1 MATEEYSQRI
11 TRSNEKLSVTLA
23 PEIAEYLAVQQGD
36 EVSFRIED
44 KQVVIRPARSLDL
57 SGMEDAD
64 DDFIEGMRHVLDQY
78 DQTFRTLADRRG
90 G

>member
-11 TRSNEKLSVTLA
+11 TRTKEKLSVTIP
-23 PEIAEYLAVQQGD
+23 PEIAEYLAVNQGD
-36 EVSFRIED
+36 EVSFRIEN
-44 KQVVIRPARSLDL
+44 KQVVIRPERSLDL
-57 SGMEDAD
+57 SGMDDAD
-64 DDFIEGMRHVLDQY
+64 EDFIDGMRHVLDQY